1 MKSEPIYIKPG
12 TYAIAGTAIKRYV
25 EGIESH
31 INRLQVLLG
40 DELNAAL
47 AAMGEAAQSD
57 PATLIS
63 FTGAFT
69 GMSTLLNLCFYARG
83 IIALEDGMETVR
95 DRQMVEGVRKI
106 LVPLLLGQGD
116 LLRTSLVAHQDV
128 RDPALRS
135 WYLKAR
141 AELDGICNLVG
152 RLA

>member
-1 MKSEPIYIKPG
+1 MKSDPIYIKPG
-12 TYAIAGTAIKRYV
+12 TYAIAGTAVKRYL
-25 EGIESH
+25 EGLEAH

-40 DELNAAL
+40 DDLNAAL
-47 AAMGEAAQSD
+47 AAMGETAQGD

-83 IIALEDGMETVR
+83 IIALEDGMETQR
-95 DRQMVEGVRKI
+95 DREMVEGVRKV

-116 LLRTSLVAHQDV
+116 LLKTSLVSHQEV
-128 RDPALRS
+128 RDPALRV
-135 WYLKAR
+135 WYDQAR
-141 AELDGICNLVG
+141 AELDGICALVG

>member
-1 MKSEPIYIKPG
+1 MKSDPIYIKPG
-12 TYAIAGTAIKRYV
+12 TCAIAGTAVKRYL
-25 EGIESH
+25 EGLEAH

-40 DELNAAL
+40 DDLNAAL
-47 AAMGEAAQSD
+47 AAMGETAQGD

-83 IIALEDGMETVR
+83 IIALEDGMETQR
-95 DRQMVEGVRKI
+95 DREMVEGVRKV

-116 LLRTSLVAHQDV
+116 LLKTSLGSHQEV
-128 RDPALRS
+128 RDPALRG
-135 WYLKAR
+135 WYDQAR
-141 AELDGICNLVG
+141 AELDRICTLVG